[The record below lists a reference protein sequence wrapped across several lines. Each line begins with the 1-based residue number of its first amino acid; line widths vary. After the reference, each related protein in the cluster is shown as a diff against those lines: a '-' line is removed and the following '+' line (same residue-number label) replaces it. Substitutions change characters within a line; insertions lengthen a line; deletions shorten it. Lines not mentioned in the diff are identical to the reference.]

1 MAIVVRMPAVMAGA
15 TEASLQSWL
24 VAPGDEV
31 ALGQPVA
38 EIETEKAVVEY
49 GAEDAGTVAVL
60 LVGAGDAVPV
70 GSPILVLAEAGESA
84 ADARRRA
91 EAESVAVSA
100 ASGVTDAAAPAP
112 ARADPE
118 SGAPVL
124 EDAPTPPPAEATET
138 AETAEATETA
148 ETAQTTD
155 AAAAPADA
163 PVAGTETTSSTG
175 SPTGRR
181 FMSPLVRRLAREHHL
196 DLAEVSGSG
205 PGGRIVRRDVDA
217 LLAPSAATDAA
228 GASAAPEAPAPP
240 PAPAASARPA
250 AVAAQ
255 AGFTDEPLTPMRRA
269 IARRLTE
276 SVTTVPH
283 FEVRADCLVDALV
296 RLRADLLEQTGQRVS
311 LNDFVVKAVAL
322 ALREVPEANAVFLGD
337 AIRRFHGVDVAIAV
351 ALDDGLIAPVLRG
364 VDGMPLADVARA
376 TRDLADRARSGHL
389 RPAEL
394 SGGAFSVSNLGMYG
408 TTSFTAIIDPPR
420 SGILAVGAATPRP
433 VVVDGQ
439 LVAAT
444 VMTVTLSAD
453 HRVLDGAVGARWLAA
468 FTSLVEHPLRLLV

>member
-24 VAPGDEV
+24 VAPGDDV

-49 GAEDAGTVAVL
+49 GAEDAGTVAAL
-60 LVGAGDAVPV
+60 LVGPGDAVAV

-84 ADARRRA
+84 DDARRA
-91 EAESVAVSA
+91 ADADSVAA
-100 ASGVTDAAAPAP
+100 TAGARVTDAATPTPAP
-112 ARADPE
+112 ADPE
-118 SGAPVL
+118 SGSPVL
-124 EDAPTPPPAEATET
+124 DDAPTPPPAQT
-138 AETAEATETA
+138 A
-148 ETAQTTD
+148 D
-155 AAAAPADA
+155 AAARAEP
-163 PVAGTETTSSTG
+163 PEESTG
-175 SPTGRR
+175 EPAGPAAEAPTGRR

-196 DLAEVSGSG
+196 DLARVAGSG
-205 PGGRIVRRDVDA
+205 PGGRIVRRDVDE
-217 LLAPSAATDAA
+217 LLTAAAASADSGTAPEPAVAPAAPAPSARR
-228 GASAAPEAPAPP
+228 
-240 PAPAASARPA
+240 APAAVPA
-250 AVAAQ
+250 GAE

-283 FEVRADCLVDALV
+283 FEVRADCRIDALA
-296 RLRADLLEQTGQRVS
+296 RLRADLLEQTGERIS
-311 LNDFVVKAVAL
+311 LNDFVVKAVAM
-322 ALREVPEANAVFLGD
+322 ALREVPEANAIFLGD
-337 AIRRFHGVDVAIAV
+337 AIRRFDGVDVAIAV
-351 ALDDGLIAPVLRG
+351 ALDDGLIAPVVRG
-364 VDGMPLADVARA
+364 VDRMPLADLARA
-376 TRDLADRARSGHL
+376 TRDLADRARSGRL

-408 TTSFTAIIDPPR
+408 TTEFTAIIDPPR

-433 VVVDGQ
+433 VVVDGE

-468 FTSLVEHPLRLLV
+468 FTALVEHPLRLLV

>member
-24 VAPGDEV
+24 VAPGDDV

-49 GAEDAGTVAVL
+49 GAEDAGTVAAL
-60 LVGAGDAVPV
+60 LVGAGDAVAV
-70 GSPILVLAEAGESA
+70 GSPILVLAEAGESTDDARRA
-84 ADARRRA
+84 ADA
-91 EAESVAVSA
+91 EAVAA
-100 ASGVTDAAAPAP
+100 TAGSGVTDAPAP
-112 ARADPE
+112 VPAPADPE

-124 EDAPTPPPAEATET
+124 EDAPAPPPAE
-138 AETAEATETA
+138 
-148 ETAQTTD
+148 TTD
-155 AAAAPADA
+155 AAAEPTAE
-163 PVAGTETTSSTG
+163 PVSAEEP
-175 SPTGRR
+175 PTGRR
-181 FMSPLVRRLAREHHL
+181 FMSPLVRRLAREHRL
-196 DLAEVSGSG
+196 DLADVSGSG

-217 LLAPSAATDAA
+217 LMAE
-228 GASAAPEAPAPP
+228 ASAASATAAEQPGAEAGI
-240 PAPAASARPA
+240 AASARPVSA
-250 AVAAQ
+250 RAG

-283 FEVRADCLVDALV
+283 FEVRADCRVDALL
-296 RLRADLLEQTGQRVS
+296 RLRADLLEQTGERIS
-311 LNDFVVKAVAL
+311 LNDFVVKAVAM
-322 ALREVPEANAVFLGD
+322 ALREVPEANAIFLGD
-337 AIRRFHGVDVAIAV
+337 AIRRFDGVDVAIAV
-351 ALDDGLIAPVLRG
+351 ALDDGLIAPVVRG
-364 VDGMPLADVARA
+364 VDRMPLTDLARA

-408 TTSFTAIIDPPR
+408 TTEFTAIIDPPR

-433 VVVDGQ
+433 VVVDGE

-444 VMTVTLSAD
+444 GMTVTLSAD

-468 FTSLVEHPLRLLV
+468 FTALVEHPLRLLV

>member
-24 VAPGDEV
+24 VAPGDDV

-84 ADARRRA
+84 ADARRAA

-100 ASGVTDAAAPAP
+100 ASGVTDAAPPAP

-124 EDAPTPPPAEATET
+124 EDAPTPPPA
-138 AETAEATETA
+138 
-148 ETAQTTD
+148 D
-155 AAAAPADA
+155 ISNAAASAADPDA
-163 PVAGTETTSSTG
+163 PVAAAESSAPQDA
-175 SPTGRR
+175 PTGRR

-196 DLAEVSGSG
+196 DLAGVSGSG

-217 LLAPSAATDAA
+217 LLAATTPTAD
-228 GASAAPEAPAPP
+228 
-240 PAPAASARPA
+240 APAASARPPA
-250 AVAAQ
+250 AAE

-296 RLRADLLEQTGQRVS
+296 RLRADLLEQTGERVS

>member
-24 VAPGDEV
+24 VSTGDDV

-49 GAEDAGTVAVL
+49 GAEDAGTVAAL
-60 LVGAGDAVPV
+60 LVGAGEAVAV
-70 GSPILVLAEAGESA
+70 GSPILVLAEPGESA
-84 ADARRRA
+84 DDARRA
-91 EAESVAVSA
+91 ADAESVATMA
-100 ASGVTDAAAPAP
+100 GSGATDAAAPAP
-112 ARADPE
+112 APTDPE

-124 EDAPTPPPAEATET
+124 EDAPAPPPAE
-138 AETAEATETA
+138 
-148 ETAQTTD
+148 TTD
-155 AAAAPADA
+155 AAASAAGPGA
-163 PVAGTETTSSTG
+163 PVAAAESATTPET
-175 SPTGRR
+175 PTGRR
-181 FMSPLVRRLAREHHL
+181 FVSPLVRRLAREHHL
-196 DLAEVSGSG
+196 DLADVSGSG
-205 PGGRIVRRDVDA
+205 PGGRIVRRDVDE
-217 LLAPSAATDAA
+217 LLAAAAVTADA
-228 GASAAPEAPAPP
+228 GASAGPEAEPAAVPS
-240 PAPAASARPA
+240 APAASARPMEA
-250 AVAAQ
+250 RAE
-255 AGFTDEPLTPMRRA
+255 AGFTDESLTPMRRA

-283 FEVRADCLVDALV
+283 FEVRADCRVDALV
-296 RLRADLLEQTGQRVS
+296 RLRTDLLEQTGERIS

-322 ALREVPEANAVFLGD
+322 ALREVPEANAIFLGD
-337 AIRRFHGVDVAIAV
+337 AIRRFDGVDVAIAV
-351 ALDDGLIAPVLRG
+351 ALDDGLIAPVIRG
-364 VDGMPLADVARA
+364 VDRMPLADLARA

-408 TTSFTAIIDPPR
+408 TTAFTAIIDPPR

-433 VVVDGQ
+433 VVVDGE

-468 FTSLVEHPLRLLV
+468 FAALLEHPLRLLV

>member
-15 TEASLQSWL
+15 TEASLQTWL

-49 GAEDAGTVAVL
+49 GAEDAGTVAAL
-60 LVGAGDAVPV
+60 LVGAGTAVAV

-84 ADARRRA
+84 DDARRA
-91 EAESVAVSA
+91 ADADTVAATVGSPA
-100 ASGVTDAAAPAP
+100 TDAAGPAP
-112 ARADPE
+112 VPADPE

-124 EDAPTPPPAEATET
+124 DETPAPPPAET
-138 AETAEATETA
+138 ADAAREADTPTPA
-148 ETAQTTD
+148 P
-155 AAAAPADA
+155 AAAPASA
-163 PVAGTETTSSTG
+163 ETT
-175 SPTGRR
+175 PAGRR

-196 DLAEVSGSG
+196 DLADVSGSG
-205 PGGRIVRRDVDA
+205 PGGRIVRRDVDR
-217 LLAPSAATDAA
+217 LLTAAAATADSGPPAGRPAA
-228 GASAAPEAPAPP
+228 APTGPAAAARPADAAPE
-240 PAPAASARPA
+240 
-250 AVAAQ
+250 
-255 AGFTDEPLTPMRRA
+255 AGFTDESLSPMRRA

-283 FEVRADCLVDALV
+283 FEVRADCRVDALV
-296 RLRADLLEQTGQRVS
+296 RLRTDLLEQTGARIS

-322 ALREVPEANAVFLGD
+322 ALREVPEANAIFLGE
-337 AIRRFHGVDVAIAV
+337 AVRRFEGVDVAIAV

-364 VDGMPLADVARA
+364 VDRMPLAELAHA
-376 TRDLADRARSGHL
+376 SRDLADRARSGRL

-394 SGGAFSVSNLGMYG
+394 SGGAFSVSNLGMFG
-408 TTSFTAIIDPPR
+408 TTEFTAIIDPPR
-420 SGILAVGAATPRP
+420 SGILAVGAAVPRP
-433 VVVDGQ
+433 VVVDGE

-453 HRVLDGAVGARWLAA
+453 HRVLDGAVAARWLAA
-468 FTSLVEHPLRLLV
+468 FTALVEHPLRLLV

>member
-24 VAPGDEV
+24 VAPGDDV
-31 ALGQPVA
+31 TLGQPVA

-49 GAEDAGTVAVL
+49 GAEDAGTVAAL
-60 LVGAGDAVPV
+60 LVDAGDAVAV

-84 ADARRRA
+84 DDARHAADAESLVATA
-91 EAESVAVSA
+91 EP
-100 ASGVTDAAAPAP
+100 GVTDAAAPAP
-112 ARADPE
+112 APADPE

-124 EDAPTPPPAEATET
+124 DDAPPPPPATTADAAVT
-138 AETAEATETA
+138 AEPTAEPGASAAT
-148 ETAQTTD
+148 
-155 AAAAPADA
+155 
-163 PVAGTETTSSTG
+163 GTPTS
-175 SPTGRR
+175 RR
-181 FMSPLVRRLAREHHL
+181 FVSPLVRRLAREHHL
-196 DLAEVSGSG
+196 DLAHVSGSG
-205 PGGRIVRRDVDA
+205 PGGRIVRRDVDE
-217 LLAPSAATDAA
+217 LLTAEAASADSGTAPEPSAAAQPA
-228 GASAAPEAPAPP
+228 PAASAQPAPAASAP
-240 PAPAASARPA
+240 PAPAASARLTA
-250 AVAAQ
+250 AVET
-255 AGFTDEPLTPMRRA
+255 GFTDEPLTPMRRA

-283 FEVRADCLVDALV
+283 FEVRADCRVDALL
-296 RLRADLLEQTGQRVS
+296 RLRADLLEQTGERIS

-322 ALREVPEANAVFLGD
+322 ALREVPEANAIFLGD
-337 AIRRFHGVDVAIAV
+337 AIRRFDGVDVAIAV
-351 ALDDGLIAPVLRG
+351 ALDDGLIAPVVRG
-364 VDGMPLADVARA
+364 VERMPLADLARA

-408 TTSFTAIIDPPR
+408 ATEFTAIIDPPR
-420 SGILAVGAATPRP
+420 SGILAVGAATSRP
-433 VVVDGQ
+433 VVDDGA

-468 FTSLVEHPLRLLV
+468 FTELVEHPLRLLV